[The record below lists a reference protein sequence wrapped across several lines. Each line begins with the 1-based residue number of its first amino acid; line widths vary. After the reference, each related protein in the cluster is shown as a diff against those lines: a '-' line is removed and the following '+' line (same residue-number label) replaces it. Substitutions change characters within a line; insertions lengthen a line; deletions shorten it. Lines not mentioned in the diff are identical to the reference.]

1 MIRQEYIHFI
11 KLALKPI
18 DKTGQFHDEYIKIA
32 CDLVY
37 SQSLAGVKDNLNSD
51 IDIDLYS
58 KEYTAQTVTL
68 DATKGLY
75 YSTLPAAIVPISG
88 ITSGLR
94 SINTIQ
100 GLDID
105 MVPISELEMS
115 YMDGSVTQMV
125 DVTIGYW
132 LQGTKIWYDESMT
145 ASIANAGVRMLL
157 IPRFSEYA
165 RTDVINVPGGDLNF
179 ISQVIQLIAPTSP
192 VDLKA
197 NNAG

>member
-1 MIRQEYIHFI
+1 MTRIEIQDFI
-11 KLALKPI
+11 KIALKPI
-18 DKTGQFHDEYIKIA
+18 DKTGQFHAEYIKIA

-37 SQSLAGVKDNLNSD
+37 SQSLSGVKNNLNAD

-58 KEYTAQTVTL
+58 KEYTAQDVTL
-68 DATKGLY
+68 DSTKGLY
-75 YSTLPAAIVPISG
+75 YSTLPAAIVPIAG

-94 SINTIQ
+94 SINTAQ
-100 GLDID
+100 GLDLD
-105 MVPISELEMS
+105 FTPISELEMA
-115 YMDGSVTQMV
+115 YMDGSVTQTI
-125 DVTIGYW
+125 DTTIGYW

-145 ASIANAGVRMLL
+145 DSIANAGVRMIL

-165 RTDVINVPGGDLNF
+165 RTDVVNVPGGDLNF

-197 NNAG
+197 NNA